1 MAARMPQVMSVSGAP
16 HFDRR
21 PAGPLAGDAHDAAH
35 RLRDQVEAAAMTV
48 GTGASEA
55 GERAV
60 DQPRI
65 ALPQVLIVEAQL
77 GERAGPVVLDHDV
90 GVLQQPAQHAFA
102 ALGLEV
108 ERHARACCGS
118 SS

>member
-1 MAARMPQVMSVSGAP
+1 MSVSGAP
-16 HFDRR
+16 HFAGGR
-21 PAGPLAGDAHDAAH
+21 PGPLAGDAHDAAH
-35 RLRDQVEAAAMTV
+35 RLGHEVEAAAMAV